1 MFFSFLFFSL
11 FVRSWPGI
19 HLVHIV
25 IAMVRWLTE
34 ADFAGLVRL
43 FGMNGDFCEQNGR
56 EKKSNYKRELIE
68 LHFYVLPF
76 LKRIHFLWPRFFTLS
91 GKARRVPK
99 VGSSRPIAGR
109 GSFLRRLAGLA
120 NRGTQDLRALSSS
133 DFSRISEN
141 PEMASASDFSARS
154 PQHLLGQC
162 DTRGGEDLRGLVS
175 GVQPKCCQHGGL
187 KKVSCKEFRYARGQT
202 HDQDEGSQHSTDVGG
217 S

>member
-99 VGSSRPIAGR
+99 VESFRPIAGR

-141 PEMASASDFSARS
+141 PEMRRRATS
-154 PQHLLGQC
+154 P
-162 DTRGGEDLRGLVS
+162 LVR
-175 GVQPKCCQHGGL
+175 HNT
-187 KKVSCKEFRYARGQT
+187 F
-202 HDQDEGSQHSTDVGG
+202 
-217 S
+217 

>member
-68 LHFYVLPF
+68 LHFYFLPF
-76 LKRIHFLWPRFFTLS
+76 
-91 GKARRVPK
+91 
-99 VGSSRPIAGR
+99 
-109 GSFLRRLAGLA
+109 
-120 NRGTQDLRALSSS
+120 
-133 DFSRISEN
+133 
-141 PEMASASDFSARS
+141 
-154 PQHLLGQC
+154 
-162 DTRGGEDLRGLVS
+162 
-175 GVQPKCCQHGGL
+175 
-187 KKVSCKEFRYARGQT
+187 
-202 HDQDEGSQHSTDVGG
+202 
-217 S
+217 